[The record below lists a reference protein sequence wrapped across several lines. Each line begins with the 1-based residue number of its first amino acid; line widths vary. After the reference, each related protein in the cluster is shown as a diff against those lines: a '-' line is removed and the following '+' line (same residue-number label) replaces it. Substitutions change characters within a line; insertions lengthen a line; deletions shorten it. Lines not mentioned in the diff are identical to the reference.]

1 MFDDTDSKDIKIVT
15 DGVIEEMNFD
25 NNIEIP
31 SDDEVAVDGPK
42 KKKKF
47 PSQIAYTSNRI
58 VGKY

>member
-31 SDDEVAVDGPK
+31 SDDEMAVDGP

>member
-25 NNIEIP
+25 DNIEIP
-31 SDDEVAVDGPK
+31 SDDEVAVDAP

-58 VGKY
+58 VEKY